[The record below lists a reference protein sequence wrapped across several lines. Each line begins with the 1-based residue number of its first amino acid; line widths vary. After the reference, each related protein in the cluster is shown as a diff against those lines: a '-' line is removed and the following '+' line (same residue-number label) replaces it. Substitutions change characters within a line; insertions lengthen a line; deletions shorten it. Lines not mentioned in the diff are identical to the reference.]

1 MKKLKSED
9 KGLFRNVCTSQ
20 VGMGITMTMIGSVL
34 PQIAGEYGLDY
45 SFSGLLLSVQSAGY
59 FIAGLAAGYLPRY
72 FGARKC
78 YVGLGVMAFIGLWL
92 LMHTSQP
99 FLLLLAM
106 LLTGVSKGSGN
117 NFTNQFTANIS
128 QGDTGRLNFMHAF
141 YPVGACIAPLLVMV
155 CGASWRTAFRIV
167 IVFGVLYLLHAM
179 IVRVSPRASGSAAV
193 QTGKNDY
200 SFFKLE
206 MFWVCAGLM
215 SIYVAFESALS
226 GWLVTYFV
234 NGTTIS
240 ESMAQILTTILW
252 IALCCGRMITA
263 RISSRFQPY
272 QMLPVMAVGTLV
284 FFSALLM
291 GQNTVIMMI
300 GTIGTG
306 LCMAGVYGTSMGSS
320 GGMFEKYPLCMG
332 VLVVLPGVFSL
343 LVLAVMGKIADW
355 IGICGGMASLY
366 LLLGLLFVLTVWN
379 AAFLRTKEVKAV
391 TAE

>member
-106 LLTGVSKGSGN
+106 LLTGISKGSGN

-141 YPVGACIAPLLVMV
+141 YPVGACIAPLLVMA
-155 CGASWRTAFRIV
+155 CGVSWRTAFRIV

-179 IVRVSPRASGSAAV
+179 VMRVSPRASGSAAI

-215 SIYVAFESALS
+215 SAYVAFESALS
-226 GWLVTYFV
+226 GWLVTYFRKRHHDQRKCGTAAD
-234 NGTTIS
+234 NGPVDLAVLRTHDRGTDIEPVPAVS
-240 ESMAQILTTILW
+240 DAAGHGHRHTSVLHRAAAGGKHGRNGGRHHRHRPLHGEHLRHLDGQQRRHVREIPAVHGRSGRSAWCILAAGAGCYGCARRLHGYPHRHGFAVRAAGADIY
-252 IALCCGRMITA
+252 AGRMEC
-263 RISSRFQPY
+263 RIPPF
-272 QMLPVMAVGTLV
+272 
-284 FFSALLM
+284 
-291 GQNTVIMMI
+291 
-300 GTIGTG
+300 
-306 LCMAGVYGTSMGSS
+306 
-320 GGMFEKYPLCMG
+320 
-332 VLVVLPGVFSL
+332 
-343 LVLAVMGKIADW
+343 
-355 IGICGGMASLY
+355 
-366 LLLGLLFVLTVWN
+366 
-379 AAFLRTKEVKAV
+379 
-391 TAE
+391 

>member
-9 KGLFRNVCTSQ
+9 KGLFRNVCTCQ
-20 VGMGITMTMIGSVL
+20 VGMGIAMTMIGAVL

-45 SFSGLLLSVQSAGY
+45 SFSGLMLSVQSAGY

-78 YVGLGVMAFIGLWL
+78 YVGLGAMAFIGLWL
-92 LMHTSQP
+92 LMHTSQQ

-106 LLTGVSKGSGN
+106 LLTGISKGSGN

-141 YPVGACIAPLLVMV
+141 YPVGACIAPLLVIA

-179 IVRVSPRASGSAAV
+179 VMRVSHRASGNAAI
-193 QTGKNDY
+193 QNGKNDY
-200 SFFKLE
+200 SFFKLKI
-206 MFWVCAGLM
+206 FWVCAGMM

-234 NGTTIS
+234 NGTAIS
-240 ESMAQILTTILW
+240 ESTAQIFTTVLW
-252 IALCCGRMITA
+252 GALCCGRMITA

-272 QMLPVMAVGTLV
+272 QMLPMMAVGTLV
-284 FFSALLM
+284 FFTVLM
-291 GQNTVIMMI
+291 QAENTTAMVV

-306 LCMAGVYGTSMGSS
+306 LCMAGLYGTAMGNSS
-320 GGMFEKYPLCMG
+320 GIFEKYPLCMG

-343 LVLAVMGKIADW
+343 VVLAGMGALADCTD
-355 IGICGGMASLY
+355 IRTGMASLY
-366 LLLGLLFVLTVWN
+366 ALLVLMFTLTVWN
-379 AAFLRTKEVKAV
+379 AVFLRQERKAAATV
-391 TAE
+391 